1 MVDVEEDA
9 DATTLTFKQSRYLS
23 SGDLSP
29 DENTSRWTIPLGI
42 EPAPIDSKNKSLLL
56 SDESITLKLEQGGH
70 YKVNSKYNGFFR
82 TAYPATALT
91 RISQSIKAK
100 DPLFTSDDRVGLL
113 ADLGA
118 LCKSGHIKTSSL
130 LELLESFENEDQYV
144 VWVAIAERVN
154 VLSSVFYQQP
164 EDFQKALQKFQR
176 KLFSKAAAKLGWDTQ
191 ASDDYRSTLLRKLV
205 ITNAGC
211 AGDETVVKE
220 AQKRFASYIDGDVKA
235 LNQNLQSAA
244 FEIVVLHGEEAD
256 FEKVLKCWREAT
268 ATDQK
273 LGAIGALAT
282 VRHPALVQ
290 QLLQIAIS
298 DEVRP
303 QDITYVLAG

>member
-1 MVDVEEDA
+1 M
-9 DATTLTFKQSRYLS
+9 LT
-23 SGDLSP
+23 
-29 DENTSRWTIPLGI
+29 
-42 EPAPIDSKNKSLLL
+42 
-56 SDESITLKLEQGGH
+56 DESVTFRLEKGGH

-82 TAYPATALT
+82 TAYPAAALT
-91 RISQSIKAK
+91 RISHSIKAK

-118 LCKSGHIKTSSL
+118 LSKSGHIKTSSL
-130 LELLESFENEDQYV
+130 LELLESFEDEDQYV

-164 EDFQKALQKFQR
+164 EDFQQALQKFQR
-176 KLFSKAAAKLGWDTQ
+176 KLFSKAAARLGWGTQ

-211 AGDETVVKE
+211 AGDDAVVKE
-220 AQKRFASYIDGDVKA
+220 AQKRFASYVGGDAKA

-290 QLLQIAIS
+290 QLLKLAVS
-298 DEVRP
+298 EEVRP